1 MGQPQ
6 HSLSQPVSA
15 RPRGL
20 PLRSCLRKHC
30 GHTFQPKR
38 WKQRYCRDPECAR
51 ELRRWQATKRQ
62 RKRREQ
68 PEVRQRHAAAERKR
82 RASQRQVACATEN
95 VPELRCLDPHQQACQ
110 PLATTPE
117 AFPAVPIEPL
127 STANPAMQ
135 QEGQAPSGT
144 NNCHEAREEVPA
156 TRPDADQAH
165 ETSAWSRRRKTFGP
179 TCDRPGCY
187 EPPRDSRSGLA
198 CYCSD
203 DCRQAM
209 RRTRDRERKWQS
221 RKTSAGQFKR
231 RLEYQARRI
240 ARSARQSRCRER
252 SDRRFSQRRRA
263 VGDYWTS
270 VCPQVRS
277 GDLKEVPGD
286 DQETNSGVGPR
297 SPPSV

>member
-15 RPRGL
+15 RPRAL
-20 PLRSCLRKHC
+20 PLRSCLRRHC

-38 WKQRYCRDPECAR
+38 WKQRYCRDPECPR

-82 RASQRQVACATEN
+82 RATQRQVACATEN

-110 PLATTPE
+110 PLPTTPE

-135 QEGQAPSGT
+135 QESQAHSGT

-156 TRPDADQAH
+156 TRLDADQAH

-198 CYCSD
+198 RYCSD
-203 DCRQAM
+203 DCHQAM
-209 RRTRDRERKWQS
+209 RPLVIVSVSGKAARPPRDSSNAVWSTRRDALRGMPGNHDLRTHQTAHS
-221 RKTSAGQFKR
+221 VNASM
-231 RLEYQARRI
+231 
-240 ARSARQSRCRER
+240 RSAAIGHLS
-252 SDRRFSQRRRA
+252 
-263 VGDYWTS
+263 
-270 VCPQVRS
+270 
-277 GDLKEVPGD
+277 VPG
-286 DQETNSGVGPR
+286 
-297 SPPSV
+297 